1 MRARLNLA
9 TNPLG
14 SNRRFTVG
22 ASIVGSVAVV
32 LMFVLAWHAYE
43 SRRGDTEFR
52 AREADLLSQIS
63 VLQQHR
69 AELDDYFN
77 RPDTVKERELSSYL
91 NSLIEQRSFPWT
103 KVFMDLERT
112 LPEGVHVVSIEPR
125 LVGDQIQLSLTVAA
139 VNDQDKLKFLMAL
152 ENSPEFSQLQVL
164 SESRPTGP
172 VGGQPT
178 TDQVELRLTAWY
190 STI

>member
-9 TNPLG
+9 TNPLV
-14 SNRRFTVG
+14 SNRRFTLG
-22 ASIVGSVAVV
+22 ASIIGTVAVV
-32 LMFVLAWHAYE
+32 MMFVLAWHAYE

-52 AREADLLSQIS
+52 TRQADLLAQIS
-63 VLQQHR
+63 TLQAHR
-69 AELDDYFN
+69 DDLDAYFN
-77 RPDTVKERELSSYL
+77 QPDTVKRRELSGYL

-125 LVGDQIQLSLTVAA
+125 LVGNQIQLSLTVAA
-139 VNDQDKLKFLMAL
+139 VSDDTKLKFLKAL
-152 ENSPEFSQLQVL
+152 ESSPEFSQLQVL
-164 SESRPTGP
+164 SESRPNNPQAG
-172 VGGQPT
+172 
-178 TDQVELRLTAWY
+178 TDQVELKLTAWY